1 MTKGELIEYCDLKK
15 EIEDLKKRIDR
26 IHKITEMVSDT
37 VQNGYKHKAVIFGV
51 DLTRKRKLHAYEDK
65 LQCFYDKLFE
75 KQNKIED
82 YIESISQSKIRRIFR
97 HRYIDD
103 MNWKQI
109 QVCMEYSHE
118 DTARKQHDKFLEE
131 NL

>member
-1 MTKGELIEYCDLKK
+1 MTKEELIEYCDLKK
-15 EIEDLKKRIDR
+15 EIEDLEKRID
-26 IHKITEMVSDT
+26 KIYKTTEMASDT
-37 VQNGYKHKAVIFGV
+37 VQNGYKHRAVIFGV

-75 KQNKIED
+75 QQNRIED
-82 YIESISQSKIRRIFR
+82 YIETIPNSKTRRIFR
-97 HRYIDD
+97 HRYMDN

-109 QVCMEYSHE
+109 QVCMKYRHE

>member
-1 MTKGELIEYCDLKK
+1 MTREDLIQYCDLTK
-15 EIEDLKKRIDR
+15 EIEDLEKRIDK
-26 IHKITEMVSDT
+26 IHKTTEMVSDT
-37 VQNGYKHKAVIFGV
+37 VQNGYKHRAVIFGV

-65 LQCFYDKLFE
+65 LQEFYDKLFE

-82 YIESISQSKIRRIFR
+82 YIEKIPKSDVRQIFR
-97 HRYIDD
+97 YRYIDN

-109 QVCMEYSHE
+109 QVLMQYRHE
-118 DTARKQHDKFLEE
+118 DTARKKHDKFLEE

>member
-1 MTKGELIEYCDLKK
+1 MTKEELIEYCDLKK
-15 EIEDLKKRIDR
+15 EIEDLEKRIDK
-26 IHKITEMVSDT
+26 IHKTTEMISDT
-37 VQNGYKHKAVIFGV
+37 VQNGYKHRAIIFGV
-51 DLTRKRKLHAYEDK
+51 DLTRKRKLHNYENK

-75 KQNKIED
+75 QQNKIED
-82 YIESISQSKIRRIFR
+82 YIESIPKSKTRRIFR
-97 HRYIDD
+97 HRYIDN

-109 QVCMEYSHE
+109 QVCMKYRHE

>member
-1 MTKGELIEYCDLKK
+1 MTKEELVEYCDLKK
-15 EIEDLKKRIDR
+15 EIEDLEKRIDK
-26 IHKITEMVSDT
+26 IHKTTELVSDT
-37 VQNGYKHKAVIFGV
+37 VQNGYKHRAVIFGV
-51 DLTRKRKLHAYEDK
+51 DLTRKRKLHTYEDK

-97 HRYIDD
+97 HRYIDN

-109 QVCMEYSHE
+109 QVCMKYSHE
-118 DTARKQHDKFLEE
+118 DTARKQHDKFLEK

>member
-1 MTKGELIEYCDLKK
+1 MTREELIQYCDLKK
-15 EIEDLKKRIDR
+15 EIEDLEKRIDK
-26 IHKITEMVSDT
+26 IHKTTEMVSDT
-37 VQNGYKHKAVIFGV
+37 VQNGYKHRAVIFGV

-65 LQCFYDKLFE
+65 LQEFYDKLFE

-82 YIESISQSKIRRIFR
+82 YIEKIPKSDVRQIFR
-97 HRYIDD
+97 YRYIDN

-109 QVCMEYSHE
+109 QVLMQYRHE
-118 DTARKQHDKFLEE
+118 DTARKKHDKFLEE

>member
-1 MTKGELIEYCDLKK
+1 MI
-15 EIEDLKKRIDR
+15 
-26 IHKITEMVSDT
+26 SDT
-37 VQNGYKHKAVIFGV
+37 VQNGYKHRAIIFGV
-51 DLTRKRKLHAYEDK
+51 DLTRKRKLHNYENK

-75 KQNKIED
+75 QQNKIED
-82 YIESISQSKIRRIFR
+82 YIESIPKSKTRRIFR
-97 HRYIDD
+97 HRYIDN

-109 QVCMEYSHE
+109 QVCMKYRHE